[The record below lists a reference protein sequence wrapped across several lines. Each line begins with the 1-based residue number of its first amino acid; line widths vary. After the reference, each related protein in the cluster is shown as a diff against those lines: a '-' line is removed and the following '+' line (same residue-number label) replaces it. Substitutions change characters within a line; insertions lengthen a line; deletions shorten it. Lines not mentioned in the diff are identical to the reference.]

1 MAEELLVR
9 DSLEEELFEKNQ
21 GLIWSIVR
29 RFFGRGVEP
38 EDLFQIGAI
47 GLIKAIRGYDE
58 SYGTAFSTYAVPKIM
73 GEILRFFR
81 DDGMVKVSRPQ
92 KREAAMVLKAREL
105 FEKENGREPR
115 LSELSELTGLTPEDI
130 ASADLALMPVRSFE
144 EKIKDDLTLGL
155 RLGVNPEES
164 MVERIGLAEAVNSLG
179 EEEAMVIRLRFFK
192 GLTQE
197 QVAKIMNTTQV
208 QVSRIQKK
216 AIERLRWRVG

>member
-92 KREAAMVLKAREL
+92 KREAAMVLKARER

-164 MVERIGLAEAVNSLG
+164 MVERIGLAE
-179 EEEAMVIRLRFFK
+179 EEAMVIRLRFFK